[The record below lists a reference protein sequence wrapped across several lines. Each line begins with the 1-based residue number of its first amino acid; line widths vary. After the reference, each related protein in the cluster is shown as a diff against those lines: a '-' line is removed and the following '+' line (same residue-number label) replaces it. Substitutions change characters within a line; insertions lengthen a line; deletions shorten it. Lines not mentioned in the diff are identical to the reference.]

1 MAVGT
6 STGQVRSVINVYVV
20 FVLYCCSLM
29 VQLHFVYVG
38 QFLPALTR
46 THALIILTSIFQVNL
61 RHYAPLIHLLIL
73 ALYMLFA

>member
-6 STGQVRSVINVYVV
+6 STGQVRSVINAYVV
-20 FVLYCCSLM
+20 FVLYCCSSM

-46 THALIILTSIFQVNL
+46 MHTLIILTSIFQVNL
-61 RHYAPLIHLLIL
+61 RRLRP
-73 ALYMLFA
+73 